1 MMVKFSKFDPADY
14 LLTDEDVIGFLED
27 MAENGT
33 PVEFVHGLR
42 TAARSRGMAALAA
55 KIGEERAA
63 LCRVLAEQENPSF
76 AMVYRVVD
84 ALGLHLSVKMAA

>member
-1 MMVKFSKFDPADY
+1 MTKFSKFDPGDY

-33 PVEFVHGLR
+33 PAEFVHGLR
-42 TAARSRGMAALAA
+42 TVARSRGMAALAV
-55 KIGEERAA
+55 KIGKERAA
-63 LCRVLAEQENPSF
+63 LCRELAEQENPSF

-84 ALGLHLSVKMAA
+84 ALGLRLSVRMAA

>member
-1 MMVKFSKFDPADY
+1 MVKTNKFDPADY
-14 LLTDEDVIGFLED
+14 LKTDEDVLGFLED

-42 TAARSRGMAALAA
+42 TVMRSSGMVVLAG
-55 KIGEERAA
+55 KIGEERAL
-63 LCRVLAEQENPSF
+63 LCRQLAEQENPSF

-84 ALGLHLSVKMAA
+84 ALGLHLSGRLAA